1 MITDSFSAPIS
12 ADDLKAIDAAV
23 TALELQ
29 FVELIKLGKER
40 RRQQDTGTPG
50 EAEPAQMAVPA
61 GTLEAMNAALG
72 ALEAQFDKRVRLS
85 DEGRKRL
92 LKLDEKSEAFCR
104 ATLADLARNRD
115 QLPPDFDLDG
125 ALATLR
131 ALDAVRPLNARLR
144 RLSALLGG

>member
-12 ADDLKAIDAAV
+12 ADDLKAIDTAV
-23 TALELQ
+23 TALEQQL
-29 FVELIKLGKER
+29 VALARLCKEN

-61 GTLEAMNAALG
+61 STLEAMNAAVA
-72 ALEAQFDKRVRLS
+72 ALEQRFDKMVRLT

-104 ATLADLARNRD
+104 ATLAELERNRD
-115 QLPPDFDLDG
+115 QLPEDFDLD
-125 ALATLR
+125 T
-131 ALDAVRPLNARLR
+131 ALDKLRTFDALRPLNARLR
-144 RLSALLGG
+144 RLSELLGG